1 MKGVENSFSH
11 SFTRC
16 KFTCSYFQFGKRKCW
31 YKWISNGLISF
42 TFNELSTCLNS
53 VMPEQMKQ
61 IEKFVISVYDL
72 DDITIDSRYVR
83 LFLIK
88 ADLEMQPLL

>member
-1 MKGVENSFSH
+1 
-11 SFTRC
+11 
-16 KFTCSYFQFGKRKCW
+16 
-31 YKWISNGLISF
+31 
-42 TFNELSTCLNS
+42 
-53 VMPEQMKQ
+53 MPEQMKQ